1 MKVLVTGAAGF
12 AGSHVVEQLLG
23 RGHDVVG
30 VGSLQHNGES
40 WRVLDAIRDEN
51 ATSSF
56 TWVRHDLAAPFTG
69 TQVDQLGHVDAIVNV
84 ASLAS
89 VDASIK
95 SPIDFVQNN
104 VDLALSILDLAQRLD
119 VAQFIQ
125 VSTDEVYGTN
135 TPCADGHFAPSSP
148 YAASKAAQE
157 SICNAWRETFGVPVS
172 IVRSANMF
180 GERQSELAFIPRV
193 VRAIINDDL
202 LPIHV
207 DREGKPGTRNYSYV
221 GNVARYI
228 AQRVTCDNHAIY
240 NTTLRGQVTLDNFSL
255 ALNVAAILDRE
266 LKYEFVDAA
275 TVRPGYDRKYEL
287 HGVDWA
293 ADVSAG
299 EALRRTVINTAQRM
313 GLDVGEQ

>member
-1 MKVLVTGAAGF
+1 VRVLVTGAAGF
-12 AGSHVVEQLLG
+12 VGSHVTEQLL
-23 RGHDVVG
+23 RSGHDVVG

-40 WRVLDAIRDEN
+40 WRILDAVKNEN
-51 ATSSF
+51 APSTFS
-56 TWVRHDLAAPFTG
+56 WIRHDLAAPLTS
-69 TQVDQLGHVDAIVNV
+69 TQVSRLGHVDAIVNV

-89 VDASIK
+89 VDASI
-95 SPIDFVQNN
+95 SNPIDFVQNN
-104 VDLALSILDLAQRLD
+104 VDLALSTLDLAQQLA
-119 VAQFIQ
+119 VTQFIQ

-135 TPCADGHFAPSSP
+135 VPCADGHFAPSSP

-157 SICNAWRETFGVPVS
+157 NICNAWRETFGVPVS

-193 VRAIINDDL
+193 VRAVVNDNI

-207 DREGKPGTRNYSYV
+207 DCEGRPGTRNYSYV

-228 AQRVTCDNHAIY
+228 AQRITCDNKAMY
-240 NTTLRGQVTLDNFSL
+240 NTTLRGQMTLDNFSL
-255 ALNVAAILDRE
+255 ALNIAAILDRE

-287 HGVDWA
+287 HGVDWTA
-293 ADVSAG
+293 EVSVG
-299 EALRRTVINTAQRM
+299 EALRRTVLDTAQRM
-313 GLDVGEQ
+313 GLDAE